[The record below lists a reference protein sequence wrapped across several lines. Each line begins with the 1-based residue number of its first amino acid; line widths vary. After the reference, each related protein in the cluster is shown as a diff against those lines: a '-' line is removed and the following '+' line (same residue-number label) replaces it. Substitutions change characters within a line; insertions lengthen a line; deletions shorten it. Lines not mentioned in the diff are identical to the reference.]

1 MKWWI
6 VGISLL
12 ALFLGWG
19 RNFMALSSFFYDY
32 VPLYN
37 KFRVP
42 SMILVVLQ
50 VTIPLLGIYTLNKIL
65 NGCFERQVLVKALK
79 ISLGVTAG
87 ICALFALLPGLA
99 GNFSAP
105 SDAPAEWLQQYLPA
119 ERESLLRSDA
129 FRSLVFILLAG
140 AVIWAWVIQKLKVT
154 QVAIIMG

>member
-1 MKWWI
+1 M
-6 VGISLL
+6 VDRGISLL

-19 RNFMALSSFFYDY
+19 RHFMALSSFFYDY

-50 VTIPLLGIYTLNKIL
+50 VTILLLGIYTLNKIL

-105 SDAPAEWLQQYLPA
+105 IDTQAEWLQQYLPA
-119 ERESLLRSDA
+119 ERNHYSAPMLSVHWYLYYWQEPLS
-129 FRSLVFILLAG
+129 G
-140 AVIWAWVIQKLKVT
+140 H
-154 QVAIIMG
+154 G